1 MEPSGELRTLLY
13 KYDRKHA
20 RGSLLYLVYCKL
32 KALNTNTTIN
42 NRLLAVSQLA
52 APLPCIEMLN
62 FASYCLIMRR
72 ILTFAVFLCKV
83 YSNENDNLPRY
94 TNSYD
99 TTVARE
105 SWSLSNE
112 PNLTHEM
119 ENMSTILM
127 KL

>member
-1 MEPSGELRTLLY
+1 MESSG
-13 KYDRKHA
+13 KHI
-20 RGSLLYLVYCKL
+20 SH
-32 KALNTNTTIN
+32 LNSSDDLAIE
-42 NRLLAVSQLA
+42 RLLQTHRCELF
-52 APLPCIEMLN
+52 IN
-62 FASYCLIMRR
+62 HLIQT
-72 ILTFAVFLCKV
+72 IPKV
-83 YSNENDNLPRY
+83 YSTETDNLPRY

-112 PNLTHEM
+112 QNLTHEM